1 MLTSGIMLLG
11 AFESLGGSLW
21 WHGIVLCITS
31 PIPFFPFSP
40 PPSPSPHQ
48 GRACCPTSGNVVS
61 GWPPVVSSFR
71 VLGLSGWPWVTWGCC
86 FPGATSSRNQ
96 VKQDPKSW
104 PFWSKLDTLMVTS
117 CSRAPPG
124 RLDLHCSS
132 VFSSAPSV
140 FFLFPS
146 QVLNSNKY
154 HTPQTPSKWLILENS
169 TLSEASQKP
178 LPIFMQSTRKGNFPP
193 ERLPAYRYLSSP
205 RPGTWLNHV
214 LS

>member
-1 MLTSGIMLLG
+1 M
-11 AFESLGGSLW
+11 E
-21 WHGIVLCITS
+21 LCCAL
-31 PIPFFPFSP
+31 P
-40 PPSPSPHQ
+40 PPSPSSPSPHLLPPPPIKEELAAQLQ
-48 GRACCPTSGNVVS
+48 GMWSVGDLQLSALSWSLVFQGD
-61 GWPPVVSSFR
+61 
-71 VLGLSGWPWVTWGCC
+71 LGSPEVAAFLEQPH
-86 FPGATSSRNQ
+86 PGTRWSRIQ
-96 VKQDPKSW
+96 SPDHSDPNW
-104 PFWSKLDTLMVTS
+104 TLMVTS

-154 HTPQTPSKWLILENS
+154 HTPPTPSKWLILENS
-169 TLSEASQKP
+169 TLNKASQIP

-193 ERLPAYRYLSSP
+193 QRLPAYRYLSSP
-205 RPGTWLNHV
+205 RPGTWLNHI